1 MSEKKL
7 TTRIQQKT
15 DTKANWDKATNFV
28 PLKGEYIYYSD
39 LHKVKVGDGVT
50 KVGALP
56 FLADSG
62 GTVTSVTIKM
72 NGVSNTITTSG
83 TIDLGGTYLK
93 GEDIKDLFYLASS
106 GTNEFYGY
114 RKGSILNGIEIIT
127 GSCSVSDLKG
137 YGTKNFD
144 ITFSFTHNA
153 SDTEH
158 IKLLVTS
165 GCSKFVL
172 PRVDG
177 LSTTGATIRIKNT
190 ELATSSG
197 EIYWV
202 AIQIW

>member
-7 TTRIQQKT
+7 TTRIQQKM

-50 KVGALP
+50 KVGSLP

-106 GTNEFYGY
+106 ATNEFYGY
-114 RKGSILNGIEIIT
+114 RKGSILNGIEIKT
-127 GSCSVSDLKG
+127 GSYSVSGLKG
-137 YGTKNFD
+137 YGTKHFD
-144 ITFSFTHNA
+144 ITFLFTHNA
-153 SDTEH
+153 PDTEH

-165 GCSKFVL
+165 GCSTFVL
-172 PRVDG
+172 PCVDG

-190 ELATSSG
+190 ELSTSSG

>member
-1 MSEKKL
+1 MSDKILK
-7 TTRIQQKT
+7 TRIKQKT
-15 DTKANWDKATNFV
+15 DTKANWDKAVNFI

-39 LHKVKVGDGVT
+39 INRVKVGDGVT
-50 KVGALP
+50 KVGSLP

-83 TIDLGGTYLK
+83 AIDLGGTYLK
-93 GEDIKDLFYLASS
+93 EEDIKELFYLASS
-106 GTNEFYGY
+106 SANEFYGY

-127 GSCSVSDLKG
+127 GSGSVSGLKG
-137 YGTKNFD
+137 YGTKYFD
-144 ITFSFTHNA
+144 ITFRFTHNA

-165 GCSKFVL
+165 GCSTFVH

-190 ELATSSG
+190 ELTTSSG

>member
-1 MSEKKL
+1 MSDKILK
-7 TTRIQQKT
+7 TRIKQKI
-15 DTKANWDKATNFV
+15 DTKANWDKAVNFI

-50 KVGALP
+50 KVGELP

-93 GEDIKDLFYLASS
+93 GEDIENLFYLAGS

-190 ELATSSG
+190 EISTSSG

>member
-28 PLKGEYIYYSD
+28 PLKGEYIYYTD

-50 KVGALP
+50 KVGSLP

-83 TIDLGGTYLK
+83 AIDLGGTYLK
-93 GEDIKDLFYLASS
+93 EEDIKELFYLASS
-106 GTNEFYGY
+106 SANEFYGY

-127 GSCSVSDLKG
+127 GSVSVSDLKG
-137 YGTKNFD
+137 HGTKYFD
-144 ITFSFTHNA
+144 ITFRFTHNA

>member
-1 MSEKKL
+1 MSDKIL
-7 TTRIQQKT
+7 NTRVKQKI
-15 DTKANWDKATNFV
+15 DTKANWDKAVNFV
-28 PLKGEYIYYSD
+28 PLKGEIIVYSD
-39 LHKVKVGDGVT
+39 LNRIKVGDGVT
-50 KVGALP
+50 KIGSLP

-93 GEDIKDLFYLASS
+93 GEDIENLFYLASS
-106 GTNEFYGY
+106 ATNEFYGY
-114 RKGSILNGIEIIT
+114 RKGSSLNGIEIKT
-127 GSCSVSDLKG
+127 GSNSVSDLKG
-137 YGTKNFD
+137 HGTKYFD
-144 ITFSFTHNA
+144 ITFLFTHNA

-165 GCSKFVL
+165 GCSTFVL

-190 ELATSSG
+190 EFATSSG

>member
-1 MSEKKL
+1 MAEKKIQA
-7 TTRIQQKT
+7 RIRQKV

-50 KVGALP
+50 KVGSLS

-93 GEDIKDLFYLASS
+93 EEDIKELFYLASS
-106 GTNEFYGY
+106 SANEFYGY

-127 GSCSVSDLKG
+127 GSGSVSGLKG
-137 YGTKNFD
+137 YGTKYFD
-144 ITFSFTHNA
+144 ITFRFTHNA

-165 GCSKFVL
+165 GCSTCVL

>member
-1 MSEKKL
+1 MSDKIL
-7 TTRIQQKT
+7 NTRIKQKI
-15 DTKANWDKATNFV
+15 DTKANWDKAVNFV
-28 PLKGEYIYYSD
+28 PLKGEIIVYSD
-39 LHKVKVGDGVT
+39 LNKIKVGDGVT
-50 KVGALP
+50 KVGSLP

-93 GEDIKDLFYLASS
+93 GEDIENLFYLAGS

-153 SDTEH
+153 SNTEQ

>member
-1 MSEKKL
+1 MSDKILK
-7 TTRIQQKT
+7 TRIKQKT

-50 KVGALP
+50 KVSELP

-93 GEDIKDLFYLASS
+93 GEDIENLFYLAGS

-127 GSCSVSDLKG
+127 GSVNVSDLKG
-137 YGTKNFD
+137 YGTKYFD
-144 ITFSFTHNA
+144 ITFHFTHNA
-153 SDTEH
+153 SDAEH

-165 GCSKFVL
+165 GCSKFVI

>member
-1 MSEKKL
+1 MSDKILK
-7 TTRIQQKT
+7 TRIKQKI
-15 DTKANWDKATNFV
+15 DTKANWDKAVNFV

-50 KVGALP
+50 KIGSLP

-93 GEDIKDLFYLASS
+93 EEDIKDLFYLASS

-153 SDTEH
+153 SNTEH

-190 ELATSSG
+190 EISTSSG

-202 AIQIW
+202 AIQTW

>member
-15 DTKANWDKATNFV
+15 DTKANWDKATNFA

-50 KVGALP
+50 KVGSLP

-93 GEDIKDLFYLASS
+93 EEDIKELFYLASS
-106 GTNEFYGY
+106 SANEFYGY

-127 GSCSVSDLKG
+127 GSGSVSDLRG

-144 ITFSFTHNA
+144 ITFRFTHNA
-153 SDTEH
+153 SNTEN

-165 GCSKFVL
+165 GCSTFVT

-177 LSTTGATIRIKNT
+177 LSTTGATIRIKNQ
-190 ELATSSG
+190 ELAASSG

>member
-1 MSEKKL
+1 MSDKTL
-7 TTRIQQKT
+7 NTRIRQKI
-15 DTKANWDKATNFV
+15 DTEANWKKAVNFV
-28 PLKGEYIYYSD
+28 PLKGEIIVYSD
-39 LHKVKVGDGVT
+39 LNRIKVGDGVT
-50 KVGALP
+50 KVGSLP

-127 GSCSVSDLKG
+127 GSVNVSDLKG

-165 GCSKFVL
+165 GCSKFVI

-190 ELATSSG
+190 ELAASSG

>member
-1 MSEKKL
+1 MGDRIL
-7 TTRIQQKT
+7 NTRIKQKI

-50 KVGALP
+50 KVGSLP

-93 GEDIKDLFYLASS
+93 EEDIKNLFYLAGS

-127 GSCSVSDLKG
+127 GSVNVSDLRG

-144 ITFSFTHNA
+144 ITFRFTHNA
-153 SDTEH
+153 SNTEH

-165 GCSKFVL
+165 GCSTFVL

-190 ELATSSG
+190 ELSTSSG

>member
-1 MSEKKL
+1 M
-7 TTRIQQKT
+7 
-15 DTKANWDKATNFV
+15 
-28 PLKGEYIYYSD
+28 
-39 LHKVKVGDGVT
+39 
-50 KVGALP
+50 
-56 FLADSG
+56 
-62 GTVTSVTIKM
+62 
-72 NGVSNTITTSG
+72 
-83 TIDLGGTYLK
+83 
-93 GEDIKDLFYLASS
+93 
-106 GTNEFYGY
+106 
-114 RKGSILNGIEIIT
+114 
-127 GSCSVSDLKG
+127 SDLKG

-153 SDTEH
+153 SNTEH

-177 LSTTGATIRIKNT
+177 LSTTGATIRIKNQ

>member
-1 MSEKKL
+1 MSDKIL
-7 TTRIQQKT
+7 NTRIKQKI

-50 KVGALP
+50 KVGSLP

-93 GEDIKDLFYLASS
+93 GEDIENLFYLASS
-106 GTNEFYGY
+106 ATNEFYGY
-114 RKGSILNGIEIIT
+114 RKGSILNGIEIKT
-127 GSCSVSDLKG
+127 GTCQVSNLRG
-137 YGTKNFD
+137 YGSKNFD
-144 ITFSFTHNA
+144 ITFSFTHNE
-153 SDTEH
+153 SNTEH

-165 GCSKFVL
+165 GCSTFVL

-177 LSTTGATIRIKNT
+177 LSTTGATIRIKNQ
-190 ELATSSG
+190 ELATCSG

>member
-1 MSEKKL
+1 MSDKIL
-7 TTRIQQKT
+7 QTRIKQKI
-15 DTKANWDKATNFV
+15 DTKANWDKAVNFV
-28 PLKGEYIYYSD
+28 PLKGEIIVYSD
-39 LHKVKVGDGVT
+39 LNKIKFGDGAKKVGE
-50 KVGALP
+50 LP

-93 GEDIKDLFYLASS
+93 GEDIKNLFYLAGS

-114 RKGSILNGIEIIT
+114 REGSILNGIEIKT
-127 GSCSVSDLKG
+127 GSYSVSDLRG

-165 GCSKFVL
+165 GCSTFVL

-190 ELATSSG
+190 EITTSSG

>member
-1 MSEKKL
+1 MAEKKIQA
-7 TTRIQQKT
+7 RIRQKM

-50 KVGALP
+50 KVGSLP

-93 GEDIKDLFYLASS
+93 EEDIKELFYLASS
-106 GTNEFYGY
+106 SANEFYGY
-114 RKGSILNGIEIIT
+114 RKGSIINGIEIKT
-127 GSCSVSDLKG
+127 GSVNVSGLNG
-137 YGTKNFD
+137 YGTKYFD

-153 SDTEH
+153 SNTEQ

-165 GCSKFVL
+165 GCSTFVL

-190 ELATSSG
+190 ELKASSG

-202 AIQIW
+202 AIQTW

>member
-1 MSEKKL
+1 MSDKIFK
-7 TTRIQQKT
+7 TRIKQKI
-15 DTKANWDKATNFV
+15 DTKANWDKAVNFI

-93 GEDIKDLFYLASS
+93 EEDIKDLFYLASS

-177 LSTTGATIRIKNT
+177 LSTTGATIRIKNQ

>member
-1 MSEKKL
+1 MAEKKIQA
-7 TTRIQQKT
+7 RIRQKV

-28 PLKGEYIYYSD
+28 PLKGEYIYYGD

-50 KVGALP
+50 KVGSLP

-177 LSTTGATIRIKNT
+177 LSTTGATIRIKNQ

>member
-7 TTRIQQKT
+7 TTRIQQKA

-50 KVGALP
+50 KVGSLP

-177 LSTTGATIRIKNT
+177 LSTTGATIRIKNQ

>member
-1 MSEKKL
+1 MAEKKIQA
-7 TTRIQQKT
+7 RIRQKV

-50 KVGALP
+50 KVGSLP

-83 TIDLGGTYLK
+83 AIDLGGTYLK
-93 GEDIKDLFYLASS
+93 EEDIKELFYLASS
-106 GTNEFYGY
+106 SANEFYGY
-114 RKGSILNGIEIIT
+114 RKGSILNGIEIKT
-127 GSCSVSDLKG
+127 GTVSVSDLRG

-144 ITFSFTHNA
+144 ITFSFTH
-153 SDTEH
+153 DTSNTEQ

-165 GCSKFVL
+165 GCSTFVR

-177 LSTTGATIRIKNT
+177 LSTTGATIRIKNE
-190 ELATSSG
+190 ELATCSG

-202 AIQIW
+202 AIQTW

>member
-50 KVGALP
+50 KVGSPP

-93 GEDIKDLFYLASS
+93 GEDIKDLFYLAGS

-127 GSCSVSDLKG
+127 GSGSVSNLRG

-144 ITFSFTHNA
+144 ITFRFTHNA

-165 GCSKFVL
+165 GCDTFVL
-172 PRVDG
+172 PCVDG

>member
-1 MSEKKL
+1 MGDKIL
-7 TTRIQQKT
+7 NTRIKQKI

-50 KVGALP
+50 KVGSLP

-72 NGVSNTITTSG
+72 NEVSNTITTSG

-93 GEDIKDLFYLASS
+93 EEDIKELFYLASS
-106 GTNEFYGY
+106 SANEFYGY
-114 RKGSILNGIEIIT
+114 RKGSILNGIEIKT
-127 GSCSVSDLKG
+127 GSYSVSDLRG

-144 ITFSFTHNA
+144 ITFGFTHNA
-153 SDTEH
+153 SNTEQ

-165 GCSKFVL
+165 GCSTFVL

-177 LSTTGATIRIKNT
+177 LSTTGATIRIKNQ
-190 ELATSSG
+190 ELTTSSG

>member
-1 MSEKKL
+1 MSDKIL
-7 TTRIQQKT
+7 NTRIKQKI
-15 DTKANWDKATNFV
+15 DIKANWDKAVNFV
-28 PLKGEYIYYSD
+28 PLKGEIIVYSD
-39 LHKVKVGDGVT
+39 LNKIKVGDGT
-50 KVGALP
+50 KKVSELP

-83 TIDLGGTYLK
+83 TIDLGDTYLK
-93 GEDIKDLFYLASS
+93 EEDIKNLFYLAGSS
-106 GTNEFYGY
+106 TNEFYGY